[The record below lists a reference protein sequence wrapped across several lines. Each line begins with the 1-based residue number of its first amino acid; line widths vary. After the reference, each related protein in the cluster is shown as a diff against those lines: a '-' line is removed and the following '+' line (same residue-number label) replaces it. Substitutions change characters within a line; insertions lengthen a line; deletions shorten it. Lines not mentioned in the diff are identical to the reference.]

1 MAKRANA
8 WAVGDIE
15 TLRQIPEPARE
26 GICADAITS
35 APGLRD
41 KFEAAKQQV
50 TDAWFANVEAAL
62 EQNEVTF
69 AVLPMS
75 EILRDD
81 GRLAKLRE
89 RGYLIE
95 PPAS

>member
-15 TLRQIPEPARE
+15 TLRQIPEPLAK
-26 GICADAITS
+26 AS
-35 APGLRD
+35 APMRSRAHRACRTSS
-41 KFEAAKQQV
+41 EAAKKQV
-50 TDAWFANVEAAL
+50 VDAWFASVEAAL
-62 EQNEVTF
+62 EQNDVTF

-89 RGYLIE
+89 RGYVIE
-95 PPAS
+95 PPAT